1 LCGEIRGV
9 SNVRKSSSG
18 RDFEKELKR
27 ERMSGRET
35 SSVVAIAPV
44 DILKAVDDGAWI
56 GDADPSTPQKFVRSI
71 QVAAVKFQQGFGGSD
86 GHDLTYILLT
96 TQSPKCS

>member
-1 LCGEIRGV
+1 VSVEVISTWWSRESLCGEIRGV

-27 ERMSGRET
+27 ERMSGREA

-44 DILKAVDDGAWI
+44 DILKAVDDGA
-56 GDADPSTPQKFVRSI
+56 
-71 QVAAVKFQQGFGGSD
+71 
-86 GHDLTYILLT
+86 
-96 TQSPKCS
+96 